1 MEYLNLNKAIARLII
16 LQRVELQSFWIRK
29 LRKIFGRYI
38 FTNFFSRFFIA
49 ETKINQ
55 KYYSRM
61 NEEYKNLNNTINF
74 DGKKILSI
82 EPVMVALELIINT
95 RSKNTFFTIIEKNYV
110 SKKIVYG
117 WDIQNKEGYNDLNL
131 LKVFLENNG
140 MKNNCEI
147 YDFDNDDL
155 PFKKFDYVLSLY
167 SLDYHY
173 DFSFYQEYLKKV
185 CTENTK
191 IIFDTIR
198 PEYFNKIF
206 KNVQVLFSQEKK
218 IHSSKRIICDNFL
231 VG

>member
-1 MEYLNLNKAIARLII
+1 MEYFNLNKVIARLII
-16 LQRVELQSFWIRK
+16 LQRVELQSFWTKK

-38 FTNFFSRFFIA
+38 FTNFLSRFFVS

-55 KYYSRM
+55 NYYSRM
-61 NEEYKNLNNTINF
+61 NEEYKILKDNINF
-74 DGKKILSI
+74 DEKKILSI
-82 EPVMVALELIINT
+82 GPGMCGLELIINS
-95 RSKNTFFTIIEKNYV
+95 RSKNTFFTIVEKNYV

-117 WDIQNKEGYNDLNL
+117 WDTQNKEGYNDLNL
-131 LKVFLENNG
+131 LEVFLKNNG
-140 MKNNCEI
+140 MRNNFEI

-155 PFKKFDYVLSLY
+155 PLKKFDYVLSLY

>member
-1 MEYLNLNKAIARLII
+1 MEYFNLNKVIARLII
-16 LQRVELQSFWIRK
+16 LQRVELQSFWTKK

-38 FTNFFSRFFIA
+38 FTNFLSRFFVS

-55 KYYSRM
+55 NYYSRM
-61 NEEYKNLNNTINF
+61 NEEYKILKDNINF
-74 DGKKILSI
+74 DEKKILSI
-82 EPVMVALELIINT
+82 GPGMCGLELIINT

-155 PFKKFDYVLSLY
+155 PLKKFDYVLSLY